1 MLLGNASPVKPCFAA
16 LLPLHK
22 DRQSKAL
29 QLLDFV
35 SFFLRKKEDKVSPST
50 FKSKAFE
57 SGGEDFVEGKE
68 SKEKNIAYNWVL
80 SLVA

>member
-1 MLLGNASPVKPCFAA
+1 MLLGLQSKALPAKHS

-35 SFFLRKKEDKVSPST
+35 SFFLRKKED
-50 FKSKAFE
+50 
-57 SGGEDFVEGKE
+57 FVEGKE
-68 SKEKNIAYNWVL
+68 SEEKNIAYNWVL